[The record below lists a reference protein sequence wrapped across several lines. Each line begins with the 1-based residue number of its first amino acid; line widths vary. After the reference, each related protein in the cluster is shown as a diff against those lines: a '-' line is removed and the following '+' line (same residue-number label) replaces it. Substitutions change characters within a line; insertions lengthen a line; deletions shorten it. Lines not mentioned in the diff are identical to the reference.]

1 MVAINAT
8 EKEVISKKFPG
19 IHIART
25 MKNDSKRHHYFCEED
40 PDVMCLL
47 RQMRGQ
53 DAHSSKKGFTKQ

>member
-19 IHIART
+19 VHIART
-25 MKNDSKRHHYFCEED
+25 MKRDSKRHHYFCEEG
-40 PDVMCLL
+40 PGVMLLL

-53 DAHSSKKGFTKQ
+53 GESVGRKKGCSK